1 MTKLKT
7 YLCIFV
13 SLLTLAGC
21 QKINDPV
28 VEYSS
33 EKLVSS
39 RYSGYDLLPTLP
51 AKVRDMAQKHCEQ
64 FGKIPVYKVGKPVNL
79 ITTAGIHNLTCEIG
93 KAKVQSV

>member
-1 MTKLKT
+1 MHFCQL
-7 YLCIFV
+7 IN
-13 SLLTLAGC
+13 LAGC

-51 AKVRDMAQKHCEQ
+51 AKVRDMAQKHYTQ
-64 FGKIPVYKVGKPVNL
+64 FGKNSIY
-79 ITTAGIHNLTCEIG
+79 
-93 KAKVQSV
+93 